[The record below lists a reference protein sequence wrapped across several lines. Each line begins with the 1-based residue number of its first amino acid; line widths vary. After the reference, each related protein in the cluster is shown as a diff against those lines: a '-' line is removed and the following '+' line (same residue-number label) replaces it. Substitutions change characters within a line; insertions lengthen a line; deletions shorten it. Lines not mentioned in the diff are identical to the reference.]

1 MNPLKRLQD
10 FGQSVWYDNIERKL
24 LRSGELSRMIKIDGL
39 RGITSNPTIFEKA
52 IGGSGDYDASL
63 ARLIQDQ
70 NHPEPREVF
79 FGLAIED
86 IQAAAD
92 LLKPVYMATK
102 GRDGLVS
109 LEVSPDLAYDTDA
122 TVKEALRLRDRVSR
136 PNTMIKVPATR
147 EGVVAFEKLVSEGLS
162 INVTLLFSV
171 ERYKEVAEAY
181 IAGLEARLR
190 RGQSVE
196 GIASVASFFV
206 SRVDTAIDK
215 LLDARIAQGEGA
227 AREQLQNLLGKGA
240 IANAKL
246 AYEWYQRIFDS
257 ARFEQLKQAG
267 AATQRV
273 LWASTGTKNSN
284 YSDILYV
291 DSLIGPDTVNT
302 MPPATYDAYKHHGRP
317 HATLLENRQ
326 QAHEVFAALKGA
338 GIDINAVTQQLEEEG
353 VKSFA
358 KSFDNLLAV
367 ISNKIAMLQRRGVR
381 AAG

>member
-1 MNPLKRLQD
+1 MHPLKRLQD
-10 FGQSVWYDNIERKL
+10 FGQSVWYDNIERKQQQTKKQKHKNKN
-24 LRSGELSRMIKIDGL
+24 IGL
-39 RGITSNPTIFEKA
+39 RGISSIPTIFEMA

-70 NHPEPREVF
+70 SHPEPREVF

-122 TVKEALRLRDRVSR
+122 TVKEALRLHDRVSR

-147 EGVVAFEKLVSEGLS
+147 EGVVAFEKLVSEGLNV
-162 INVTLLFSV
+162 NVTLLFSV

-215 LLDARIAQGEGA
+215 LLDARIAQGE
-227 AREQLQNLLGKGA
+227 
-240 IANAKL
+240 
-246 AYEWYQRIFDS
+246 
-257 ARFEQLKQAG
+257 
-267 AATQRV
+267 
-273 LWASTGTKNSN
+273 
-284 YSDILYV
+284 
-291 DSLIGPDTVNT
+291 
-302 MPPATYDAYKHHGRP
+302 
-317 HATLLENRQ
+317 
-326 QAHEVFAALKGA
+326 
-338 GIDINAVTQQLEEEG
+338 
-353 VKSFA
+353 
-358 KSFDNLLAV
+358 
-367 ISNKIAMLQRRGVR
+367 
-381 AAG
+381 